1 MHIKKIALR
10 AMVLGMV
17 AVAVMATNE
26 PVDWEGPCTD
36 AAIVANWKDIRTR
49 FRRILD
55 DDDDRLSDSK
65 RRQVYKLLNNSYYLP
80 YNPDLVLKDKL
91 FDIVGSKYMQYAIG
105 EILNKYWRKHPCVTP
120 TPTTS
125 SSTSSIYSTVTSSDI
140 YSTVTSSD
148 IYSTVTSSD

>member
-1 MHIKKIALR
+1 
-10 AMVLGMV
+10 MVLGMV

-105 EILNKYWRKHPCVTP
+105 EILNKYWRKHPC
-120 TPTTS
+120 
-125 SSTSSIYSTVTSSDI
+125 
-140 YSTVTSSD
+140 
-148 IYSTVTSSD
+148 